1 MSEKIVRKVGSNDSL
16 QQQSV
21 VSNDLRT
28 PGNFPLDEGERLFRK
43 FCKRAEKYVK
53 KMKLLNLANENL
65 KKLKPKNI
73 SFKLS

>member
-1 MSEKIVRKVGSNDSL
+1 MVCIFPHKILFEVLIFRTLSNS
-16 QQQSV
+16 
-21 VSNDLRT
+21 T
-28 PGNFPLDEGERLFRK
+28 LDEGERLFRK